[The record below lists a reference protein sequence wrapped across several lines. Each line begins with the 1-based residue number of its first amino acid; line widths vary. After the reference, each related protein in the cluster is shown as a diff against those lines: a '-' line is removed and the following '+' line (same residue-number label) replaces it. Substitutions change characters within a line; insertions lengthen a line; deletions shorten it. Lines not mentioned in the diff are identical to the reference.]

1 MVAAKPLSTAG
12 QNSFFAEN
20 AKKSEGGRYGAR
32 FFFCAPPTLEAA
44 VAREPPP
51 VIPFPDIFGIP
62 GDNQR
67 ASHIAAASIDEGE
80 RAPVAV
86 LSDAGDRDARRD
98 QTRERILGRH
108 RIAFEIGRA
117 HVGTHVTNAQ
127 L

>member
-1 MVAAKPLSTAG
+1 MW
-12 QNSFFAEN
+12 
-20 AKKSEGGRYGAR
+20 AR
-32 FFFCAPPTLEAA
+32 RRALFLCAPPTLEAA

-51 VIPFPDIFGIP
+51 VIPLPDIFGIP

-108 RIAFEIGRA
+108 RIAFDA
-117 HVGTHVTNAQ
+117 NATIAAMMELGGIQ
-127 L
+127 PHKPHPFGATDRKSTRLNYSH

>member
-1 MVAAKPLSTAG
+1 MVAAKPRSTAG

-20 AKKSEGGRYGAR
+20 AKKGEGGRYGVR

-44 VAREPPP
+44 VAREPAP

-67 ASHIAAASIDEGE
+67 AFHIAAASIDEGE

-86 LSDAGDRDARRD
+86 LSDSGDRDARRD
-98 QTRERILGRH
+98 QTREAILGRH
-108 RIAFEIGRA
+108 RIAFDA
-117 HVGTHVTNAQ
+117 NATHAALEVD
-127 L
+127 